1 MAGRDRKRKN
11 LAKMRTQMDE
21 QIDAMQSAEQTGQ
34 DDAKGKRRGHEGDG
48 EEETEIDQK
57 RKRKN
62 PTEWR
67 TPADCPVP
75 KCEKSY
81 TIPSSLTR
89 HMVLIHGWGAGRV
102 KELLNEVKNATEDP
116 GKIV

>member
-57 RKRKN
+57 RRERIQLSGGHQQTAQCPNVKRA
-62 PTEWR
+62 
-67 TPADCPVP
+67 TPFPPALQGIWC
-75 KCEKSY
+75 
-81 TIPSSLTR
+81 
-89 HMVLIHGWGAGRV
+89 
-102 KELLNEVKNATEDP
+102 
-116 GKIV
+116 